1 MLDYINSTVHALG
14 SYPIAWDVI
23 NEAIN
28 DTNGEIRDSP
38 WKNIPDFI
46 CKAFNATRSANPKI
60 GRFYNDFNI
69 ITSQKKQDSVYKLVK
84 DLVDRNCGITGVG
97 MQAHVSI
104 DYKHEGVLISALK
117 QYEELGLDVHITEL
131 TVKCEYCNETWTDG

>member
-1 MLDYINSTVHALG
+1 MFSSQYV
-14 SYPIAWDVI
+14 P
-23 NEAIN
+23 
-28 DTNGEIRDSP
+28 
-38 WKNIPDFI
+38 FI

-69 ITSQKKQDSVYKLVK
+69 ITSQKKQESVYKLVK